1 MDENENNKENKI
13 MKLAMKPDILKKIII
28 GLVSIIIIILIFG
41 AGIFIGETKAR
52 FSYRWAE
59 NYQRNFAG
67 PRGGFLGRFPASPDG
82 DFIESHGVFGQ
93 IIKIN
98 SDLVIKGQNN
108 IERIVLIST
117 STVIQKARQTI
128 TKDDLKVDDNVT
140 VIGSP
145 NDQGQIEAKL
155 IRVF

>member
-41 AGIFIGETKAR
+41 AGIFIGKTKAR